1 MNGTISMYIRNAAT
15 LVIVGIAM
23 FLLFGT
29 FVEFLETSIILFA
42 ALVVFVFYCG
52 VILPAIDRWVA
63 AKREVKGKTAHKAS
77 QTAIQRESDAFD
89 RLPRRSRYSKVIV
102 FISVLVISFFI
113 LHILV
118 LMMHEFSHSTLAW
131 LLGVKAD
138 PLNIIYGD
146 LIGSGWDEN
155 VDYGVLFNAGR
166 GSTAAA
172 IAFAGPFSNIA
183 LFFVTAGLM
192 AVKWVKEHR
201 WAYHTIFWTSVITF
215 IMIFEYVLTRSFM
228 THDDFG
234 NINHGLGI
242 SPWPIFITG
251 TILGLIGLYYL
262 YVYKLPEYFAI
273 MTPDARTLQYISG
286 AVVSFIIFLF
296 YIGLRITSY
305 PEVPQW
311 WFGTAGIVVLFIA
324 PFIASPARAWVQARI
339 SEYSDRKVW
348 GE

>member
-1 MNGTISMYIRNAAT
+1 MTAKIALYIKGAAT
-15 LVIVGIAM
+15 LVFVAIAM

-29 FVEFLETSIILFA
+29 FVEFLETSAILFA
-42 ALVVFVFYCG
+42 ALVVYVLYCG
-52 VILPAIDRWVA
+52 TILPAIDRWVA
-63 AKREVKGKTAHKAS
+63 GRDGGAADKAPRT
-77 QTAIQRESDAFD
+77 QSDAFN
-89 RLPRRSRYSKVIV
+89 RLPRRFRYSKVIV

-113 LHILV
+113 LHLLV

-131 LLGVKAD
+131 LLGAKAD

-155 VDYGVLFNAGR
+155 VDYSVLFNAGR

-183 LFFVTAGLM
+183 LFFITAGLM
-192 AVKWVKEHR
+192 ATGWVKERR
-201 WAYHTIFWTSVITF
+201 WAYHTVFWTSVITF

-262 YVYKLPEYFAI
+262 YAYKLPEYFAI

-286 AVVSFIIFLF
+286 AVMSFIIFLF

-305 PEVPQW
+305 PEIPQW
-311 WFGTAGIVVLFIA
+311 WFGTVGIAMLFGA
-324 PFIASPARAWVQARI
+324 PFIASPARTWMLARMR
-339 SEYSDRKVW
+339 EYSTGR
-348 GE
+348 

>member
-1 MNGTISMYIRNAAT
+1 MYIRGAAT

-29 FVEFLETSIILFA
+29 FIEFLETSAILFA
-42 ALVVFVFYCG
+42 ALIVYVIYSG
-52 VILPAIDRWVA
+52 VLLPAIDRWVA
-63 AKREVKGKTAHKAS
+63 VKGEKEDKTDH
-77 QTAIQRESDAFD
+77 REPDAFD
-89 RLPRRSRYSKVIV
+89 RMPHSSRYVKVIT
-102 FISVLVISFFI
+102 FLSVLVISFFT
-113 LHILV
+113 LHLLV

-131 LLGVKAD
+131 FLGVKAD

-155 VDYGVLFNAGR
+155 VDYGALFNAGR
-166 GSTAAA
+166 GSTAAT
-172 IAFAGPFSNIA
+172 IAFAGPFSNIV
-183 LFFVTAGLM
+183 LFFVAAGLM
-192 AVKWVKEHR
+192 SITWVKEHR
-201 WAYHTIFWTSVITF
+201 WAYHTLFLTSVITF

-262 YVYKLPEYFAI
+262 YGYKLPEYFTI
-273 MTPDARTLQYISG
+273 MTPDALTLQYISG
-286 AVVSFIIFLF
+286 AVISFIIFLF

-305 PEVPQW
+305 PEIPQW

-324 PFIASPARAWVQARI
+324 PFIASPMRKWVRKRMRK
-339 SEYSDRKVW
+339 YSVDR
-348 GE
+348 

>member
-1 MNGTISMYIRNAAT
+1 MTGKISMYIKGAAT
-15 LVIVGIAM
+15 LVIVGVAM

-29 FVEFLETSIILFA
+29 FVEFLETSAILFA
-42 ALVVFVFYCG
+42 ALVVYLLYCG
-52 VILPAIDRWVA
+52 AILPAIDIWVA
-63 AKREVKGKTAHKAS
+63 GRGGGVAHKAPHT
-77 QTAIQRESDAFD
+77 QSDAFD
-89 RLPRRSRYSKVIV
+89 RLPRTSRYMKVIT

-155 VDYGVLFNAGR
+155 VDYGVLFNAGQ

-172 IAFAGPFSNIA
+172 IAFAGPFSNIV

-192 AVKWVKEHR
+192 ATGWVKEHR
-201 WAYHTIFWTSVITF
+201 WAYHTVFWTSVITF

-234 NINHGLGI
+234 NINHGLAI

-262 YVYKLPEYFAI
+262 YAYKLPEYFAI
-273 MTPDARTLQYISG
+273 MTPDARTLQYITG
-286 AVVSFIIFLF
+286 AVMSFIIFLF

-305 PEVPQW
+305 PEIPQW

-324 PFIASPARAWVQARI
+324 PFVASPCRKWVQERI
-339 SEYSDRKVW
+339 RVYSGRVQK
-348 GE
+348 E